1 MNRVIGVLLTAA
13 LPGAV
18 AVAAEEHAAHA
29 APSIGTLALPIVN
42 FVIFVGVFWHFA
54 WPLIAGALTE
64 RRKLAEKEIAEA
76 DETRRAAEAMMAD
89 IEARR
94 AGLRETGERLVR
106 ELRTDAEHE
115 RQRLLEAARQS
126 ADRIRKD
133 AQLLG
138 GQESE
143 QAAHRIREEVAAQV
157 VSLVVAKLRE
167 QLTPGDEER
176 FVREFVGAVES
187 GATR

>member
-13 LPGAV
+13 LPVTV

-29 APSIGTLALPIVN
+29 APSLGSLLLPTLN
-42 FVIFVGVFWHFA
+42 FAIFAGLFWYYA
-54 WPLIAGALTE
+54 WPLIVGALAA
-64 RRKLAEKEIAEA
+64 RRKLAEKEISEA
-76 DETRRAAEAMMAD
+76 DETSRAAATMLAD

-106 ELRTDAEHE
+106 ELRTDAERE
-115 RQRLLEAARQS
+115 RERLLEAARQS

-138 GQESE
+138 AQESE
-143 QAAHRIREEVAAQV
+143 QAARRIREEVAAQV